1 MHLAMSKIRTNKYF
15 QDFIQYYN
23 KAKLVQENCN
33 LKGEPYIGSCGDDL
47 IENVTIYDTVE
58 RQHAGFQNMLQDLW
72 FGSKAP
78 KFYICNLMTQP
89 GETDG
94 LDVSGHIRAIEAQLA
109 SFGITRRIFNVI
121 IAQKAIS
128 PSAVLDYY
136 FSRGSVPVTC
146 DFGSL
151 RSQGYKIYSASL
163 HDSNVKSRTVLLRH
177 DPRRL
182 SLAVMRA
189 FKKHKHNNT

>member
-1 MHLAMSKIRTNKYF
+1 MSKIRTNKYF

-78 KFYICNLMTQP
+78 KFYKWDENRKQSCRSYDDLHERYDKCDWFYLFLVHRIT
-89 GETDG
+89 G
-94 LDVSGHIRAIEAQLA
+94 SGA
-109 SFGITRRIFNVI
+109 SFEADHGYRNTIL
-121 IAQKAIS
+121 
-128 PSAVLDYY
+128 PSLVTSNILGVGHMQT
-136 FSRGSVPVTC
+136 FIRGYEGVMYTSIGNQIPAFPKPTM
-146 DFGSL
+146 
-151 RSQGYKIYSASL
+151 GYKTGGKVYFGQFSVQIVRETWDYI
-163 HDSNVKSRTVLLRH
+163 
-177 DPRRL
+177 
-182 SLAVMRA
+182 
-189 FKKHKHNNT
+189 